1 MIAPEKL
8 CLAYASLFHNLHHMH
23 HKCTKQSRS
32 ESRLE
37 MLHLSVI
44 APITCNTYHSNV
56 NIKFDFFI
64 QLIALLIITACQ
76 SKTKT
81 ASNDADAI
89 RNIENQWTIALQNKD
104 IDKVMSLYSPE
115 SVVMKPNNSIYV
127 GLQSIRTQVESD
139 FADTTMLWN
148 TTSTTIDIIEV
159 SASGD
164 MAYARGI
171 NQGKMKTLTGIVENS
186 DKWIDIYK
194 KTDGHWKCIV
204 GIWNSNN
211 PLESK

>member
-1 MIAPEKL
+1 MKKITLLFWTCIILIGCNSNPKVDTIAEV
-8 CLAYASLFHNLHHMH
+8 
-23 HKCTKQSRS
+23 
-32 ESRLE
+32 E
-37 MLHLSVI
+37 
-44 APITCNTYHSNV
+44 
-56 NIKFDFFI
+56 
-64 QLIALLIITACQ
+64 
-76 SKTKT
+76 
-81 ASNDADAI
+81 AI
-89 RNIENQWTIALQNKD
+89 RNIENQWTVALQNKD

-115 SVVMKPNNSIYV
+115 GVVMKPNNSIYV

-164 MAYARGI
+164 IAYARGI
-171 NQGKMKTLTGIVENS
+171 NRGKMKTLTGIVEIS

-194 KTDGHWKCIV
+194 KIDGQWKCIV

-211 PLESK
+211 PLEGK

>member
-1 MIAPEKL
+1 MKKTF
-8 CLAYASLFHNLHHMH
+8 YV
-23 HKCTKQSRS
+23 
-32 ESRLE
+32 
-37 MLHLSVI
+37 MLV
-44 APITCNTYHSNV
+44 AV
-56 NIKFDFFI
+56 M
-64 QLIALLIITACQ
+64 IITACQ
-76 SKTKT
+76 TKTKT

-89 RNIENQWTIALQNKD
+89 RNIENQWTVALQNKD

-115 SVVMKPNNSIYV
+115 GVVMKPNNSIYV
-127 GLQSIRTQVESD
+127 GLQSIRKQVESD

-164 MAYARGI
+164 IAYARGI
-171 NQGKMKTLTGIVENS
+171 NRGKMKTLTGIVENS

-194 KTDGHWKCIV
+194 KIDGEWKCIV

-211 PLESK
+211 PMEGK